1 MTIAFSYKKLQ
12 PEIEIG
18 LKNKLYKVSGKTK
31 KAEIASALNIIKNEK
46 FSDYEFN
53 IRSICS
59 RSERNPLS
67 TSSKSF
73 TVLQA

>member
-18 LKNKLYKVSGKTK
+18 LKNKLSKVSGKTK

-73 TVLQA
+73 TVLQE